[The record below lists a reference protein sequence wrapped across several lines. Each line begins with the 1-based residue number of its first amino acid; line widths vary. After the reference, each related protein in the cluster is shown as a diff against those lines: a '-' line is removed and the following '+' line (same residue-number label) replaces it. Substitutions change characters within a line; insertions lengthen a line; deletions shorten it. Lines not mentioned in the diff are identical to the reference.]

1 MDLQQLL
8 NQIEAILAAKLAHEP
23 MFTGSWGVMVNFQNG
38 VPRDI
43 IKEFEKSRELVTS
56 K

>member
-1 MDLQQLL
+1 
-8 NQIEAILAAKLAHEP
+8 
-23 MFTGSWGVMVNFQNG
+23 MVNFQNG